1 MAQGRHEDTAREWS
15 EPADAATTSAT
26 EETLGLRTSPLPG
39 RGPRLLSR
47 FSPFPPLC
55 GRLSARENPPG
66 LGLCP
71 LGLDFN
77 YLLCNLLF
85 FLVAGAHIPSVPQRG
100 TSVRGLRG
108 GLIPAGRASATL
120 PPPALGPGR
129 LGAGRAA
136 GAARG
141 GGGGGWGGLAARRP
155 PLPPPPQPP
164 PPRPPRCLCFSLWSE
179 AAVMADGGLWRRRRL
194 L

>member
-39 RGPRLLSR
+39 RGPGLLSR

-55 GRLSARENPPG
+55 GRLPARESPPG
-66 LGLCP
+66 PGICP

-77 YLLCNLLF
+77 YLLCNLLY
-85 FLVAGAHIPSVPQRG
+85 FLVAGAHIPSVPERDGRPRAPRRPQSGPRG
-100 TSVRGLRG
+100 ERG
-108 GLIPAGRASATL
+108 AAL

-136 GAARG
+136 GTARG
-141 GGGGGWGGLAARRP
+141 GGGVGGEGGRPGGLLFHRP
-155 PLPPPPQPP
+155 PNHHPPALPGV
-164 PPRPPRCLCFSLWSE
+164 CVSLS
-179 AAVMADGGLWRRRRL
+179 GRRRR
-194 L
+194 